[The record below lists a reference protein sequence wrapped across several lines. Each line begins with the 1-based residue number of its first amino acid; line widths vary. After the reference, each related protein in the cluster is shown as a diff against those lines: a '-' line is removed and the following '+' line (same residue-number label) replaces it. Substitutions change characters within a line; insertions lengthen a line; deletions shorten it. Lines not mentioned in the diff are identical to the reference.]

1 MLEDNDFYV
10 VFKLTSGEN
19 VMAVLRQE
27 DESHVMIEHP
37 MVMRSIMNFEAGK
50 EHLTAAPLCAFTDES
65 DFVIAKKNIMYMK
78 KLHRVFIPHYQRI
91 VRDHQESTLFTPADS
106 NTAESLQ
113 WDDEEMTPE
122 RAKKAIEQLQSIFER
137 DEEEINWDEKLK
149 NLVPGNDTLN

>member
-1 MLEDNDFYV
+1 MLNDNDFYV

-37 MVMRSIMNFEAGK
+37 MVMKSIMNFEAGK
-50 EHLTAAPLCAFTDES
+50 EHLTASPLCAFTDET

-78 KLHRVFIPHYQRI
+78 KLHRVFIPHYKRI
-91 VRDHQESTLFTPADS
+91 VTEHESSTMFIPADS

-113 WDDEEMTPE
+113 WEDEELTPE
-122 RAKKAIEQLQSIFER
+122 RAKKAAEQLRSIFEQ
-137 DEEEINWDEKLK
+137 EEEINWEEKLK